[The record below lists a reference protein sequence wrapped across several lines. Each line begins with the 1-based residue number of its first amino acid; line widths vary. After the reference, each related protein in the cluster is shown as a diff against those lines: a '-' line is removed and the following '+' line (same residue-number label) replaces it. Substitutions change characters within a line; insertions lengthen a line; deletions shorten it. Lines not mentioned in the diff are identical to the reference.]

1 MRKIIAQ
8 LFVSVDGVM
17 EAPEDWHFPYY
28 DDQMGEVVAEQFH
41 QADTL
46 LLGRATYEVFAA
58 SWPQRGDEVPLAKR
72 INAMPKLVAST
83 TLDTVHWHN
92 STLIVGDVAT
102 ELTKL
107 KEGPGD
113 NITISGSPT
122 LVRSL
127 LRENVLD
134 ELQLLVHPIVLGHGG
149 RLFADDGRRTP
160 LRLVDSVTFGT
171 GVLHLTYRPADDS

>member
-28 DDQMGEVVAEQFH
+28 DEQMGDVVAEQFH

-58 SWPQRGDEVPLAKR
+58 SWPQRGSEVPLAER

-83 TLDTVHWHN
+83 TLDTVRWHN
-92 STLIVGDVAT
+92 STLIGGDVAT

-107 KEGPGD
+107 KKEPGN

-122 LVRSL
+122 LVQSL

-134 ELQLLVHPIVLGHGG
+134 ELQLLVHPIVLGHGR
-149 RLFADDGRRTP
+149 RLFADGRRTP
-160 LRLVDSVTFGT
+160 LRLIDSARFNT
-171 GVLHLTYRPADDS
+171 GVLHLTYQPVLDS